1 MAKRV
6 ALTGNEAVA
15 LAMKQI
21 NPDVVAAYPI
31 TPQTDIVQY
40 FSSFVADGQVTTEFV
55 RVESEHSVMAAT
67 CATTSASVRLAS
79 Q

>member
-21 NPDVVAAYPI
+21 DPDVVAAYPI

-40 FSSFVADGQVTTEFV
+40 FSSFVADGKVSTQLV
-55 RVESEHSVMAAT
+55 RVESEHSAMSAT
-67 CATTSASVRLAS
+67 IAPARPGRGR
-79 Q
+79 